1 MPAPTSASSYWR
13 GFRDGL
19 PFLLVLAP
27 FALLFGVLATEAG
40 LSIAEVMGFAILVI
54 AGASQFTALQL
65 MLDNAP
71 TILVLAAA
79 LVVNLRM
86 AMYSASLAPHI
97 GVAPL
102 WQRVLIAYSNVDQT
116 YALSHANYDEAPDQ
130 PLACK
135 VAYFLGTASPVC
147 PLWYAFTYLGAVAGT
162 RIPPEYALDFAVP
175 ITFLALIA
183 PALKTL
189 AHVAAALTSI
199 AVALALAWLPSGLG
213 LIIAA
218 LAAVAV
224 GARVEIWREGQMR

>member
-1 MPAPTSASSYWR
+1 MPEPTTGTSYWR

-19 PFLLVLAP
+19 PFLIVLMP
-27 FALLFGVLATEAG
+27 FAMLFGVVATEAG
-40 LSIAEVMGFAILVI
+40 LPLVETMGFSVLVI
-54 AGASQFTALQL
+54 AGASQFAALQL

-71 TILVLAAA
+71 AVLVLAAA

-86 AMYSASLAPHI
+86 AMYSAALAPHL
-97 GVAPL
+97 GQTPL
-102 WQRVLIAYSNVDQT
+102 WLRGLIAYSIVDQT
-116 YALSHANYDEAPDQ
+116 YALSHARCDASPDQ
-130 PLACK
+130 PLASK
-135 VAYFLGTASPVC
+135 VAYFFGTATLVC

-175 ITFLALIA
+175 ITFLAMIA

-199 AVALALAWLPSGLG
+199 AAALALAWLPSGLG

-218 LAAVAV
+218 LAAVIV
-224 GARVEIWREGQMR
+224 GGRVEVWRERGAE